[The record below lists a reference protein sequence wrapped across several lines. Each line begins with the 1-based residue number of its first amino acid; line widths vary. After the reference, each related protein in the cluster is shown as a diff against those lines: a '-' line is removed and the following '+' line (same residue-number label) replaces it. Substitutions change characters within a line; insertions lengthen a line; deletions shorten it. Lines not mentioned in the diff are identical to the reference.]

1 VGGGPS
7 QQLHYYCSHD
17 FESLPS
23 EVGEMNEFS
32 VGGNHTHLSTY
43 STTTA
48 PSSLPTCHLLSV
60 GKCGLP
66 LLGRK
71 ERGGNACATATVL
84 PVRDS
89 QQSAQQLFS
98 FAALTNATLCVSFPS
113 FPFRVGRVLDFV
125 DNRRFRFFESSRIRQ
140 LRSLA
145 VFLSGIE
152 KLVWV
157 PVIFGC
163 NEPVI

>member
-17 FESLPS
+17 FESLPR

-32 VGGNHTHLSTY
+32 VGGNQTNLSTY
-43 STTTA
+43 SMYYHGA
-48 PSSLPTCHLLSV
+48 VFPSHLPPSFCRQVRVL
-60 GKCGLP
+60 

-71 ERGGNACATATVL
+71 ERGANACATATVL

-98 FAALTNATLCVSFPS
+98 LVALTNATLCVFFPS
-113 FPFRVGRVLDFV
+113 CPFRIGRDSILSIIAGPG
-125 DNRRFRFFESSRIRQ
+125 FFESSRIRQ
-140 LRSLA
+140 LWSLA
-145 VFLSGIE
+145 VFL
-152 KLVWV
+152 
-157 PVIFGC
+157 
-163 NEPVI
+163 